1 MGFDGNTSK
10 MTKGMNTVLTLL
22 LILNFVKAFSP
33 IVTTELT
40 AFCHHSSSSQSRRKS
55 PLFETCIQQ
64 GESPNDT
71 LEELSTGPPL
81 PIKSLPCNA
90 NVSITRTRPFFD
102 PSFDD
107 VTKPQQHSYQIA
119 RVGNKPDVFH
129 LKGFLTKWECSAIMN
144 EAQYFYD
151 DAGMTTAKSE
161 NGDSF
166 RTNCKVA
173 WLSDVRI
180 GNICGMI
187 GKAIESV
194 FVTDEAKAAYGSHR
208 SDLQVLNY
216 KEKGGFVLHH
226 DGHDRILTV
235 IMYLNGVGETWLPLV
250 EIGNDNANDEQINSL
265 QEALYKVQWRSLQ
278 PGKNGVLI
286 SGNVKDD
293 SFIHGNSDCNEYE
306 CNPHIAA
313 MEAGD
318 AIAFYSYGTECKGED
333 WKSIHAGIPLEFK
346 GEEGKWIATSWYH
359 APSVTC

>member
-1 MGFDGNTSK
+1 MIL
-10 MTKGMNTVLTLL
+10 GMQAVSVLPLL
-22 LILNFVKAFSP
+22 LNFVKAFSP
-33 IVTTELT
+33 VVTAESN
-40 AFCHHSSSSQSRRKS
+40 AFHYSSSSSSQARRTP
-55 PLFETCIQQ
+55 PLFETCIQR

-71 LEELSTGPPL
+71 MEELSTGPPL

-90 NVSITRTRPFFD
+90 NVSISRTRSFFD

-107 VTKPQQHSYQIA
+107 VTKPQQHSYQIS

-144 EAQYFYD
+144 EAQYNYD
-151 DAGMTTAKSE
+151 DTGMTTAKSE

-173 WLSDVRI
+173 WLSDARI

-187 GKAIESV
+187 GNAIENA
-194 FVTDEAKAAYGSHR
+194 FVIDEAKTAYGSHR

-250 EIGNDNANDEQINSL
+250 ETDDYGKNSRNDEDEQIGSL
-265 QEALYKVQWRSLQ
+265 QEALYKVQSRSLQ
-278 PGKNGVLI
+278 PGKDGVLI

-293 SFIHGNSDCNEYE
+293 NSIHESSNCDEYE
-306 CNPHIAA
+306 YNPHVVA

-318 AIAFYSYGTECKGED
+318 AIAFYSYGTEGKDED

>member
-1 MGFDGNTSK
+1 MK
-10 MTKGMNTVLTLL
+10 TVSVLPLL
-22 LILNFVKAFSP
+22 LNIVQAFTP
-33 IVTTELT
+33 IVTTELNT
-40 AFCHHSSSSQSRRKS
+40 FHYSASSRARRKS
-55 PLFETCIQQ
+55 PLFETCIQR
-64 GESPNDT
+64 GESPNDII
-71 LEELSTGPPL
+71 EELSTGPPL

-90 NVSITRTRPFFD
+90 NASISRTRPFFD

-107 VTKPQQHSYQIA
+107 MSKPQQHTYNIS
-119 RVGNKPDVFH
+119 RVGNKPDVFQ
-129 LKGFLTKWECSAIMN
+129 LKGFLTKWECSAIIN
-144 EAQYFYD
+144 EAQYYYD

-173 WLSDVRI
+173 WLSDARI

-187 GKAIESV
+187 GNAIENV
-194 FVTDEAKAAYGSHR
+194 FVTDEAKTAYGSHR

-250 EIGNDNANDEQINSL
+250 ETDDYGKNSRHDDDQMSSL
-265 QEALYKVQWRSLQ
+265 QEALYRVQSRSLQ

-293 SFIHGNSDCNEYE
+293 SSINEYSNCNECEY
-306 CNPHIAA
+306 NPHVVA

-318 AIAFYSYGTECKGED
+318 AIAFYSYGTESKRED